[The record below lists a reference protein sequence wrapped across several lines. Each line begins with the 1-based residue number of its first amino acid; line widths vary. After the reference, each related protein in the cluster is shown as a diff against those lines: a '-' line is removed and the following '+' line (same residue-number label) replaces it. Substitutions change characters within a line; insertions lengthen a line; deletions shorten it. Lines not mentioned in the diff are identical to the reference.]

1 MGKLKTLQGIDQL
14 KFMLEN
20 HLVLT
25 VHWDGLSILEQQV
38 VVFHSDLFVSAMGT
52 TYIFICM
59 QIAYFKD
66 SNCSVKGKLLMHAK
80 RFAGVEN
87 GALLV

>member
-1 MGKLKTLQGIDQL
+1 
-14 KFMLEN
+14 MLEN

-25 VHWDGLSILEQQV
+25 VHCDGLSILEQQV
-38 VVFHSDLFVSAMGT
+38 VVLHSNLFVPAMGKPH
-52 TYIFICM
+52 IFICM

-66 SNCSVKGKLLMHAK
+66 SSRSVKGRFLMHAK
-80 RFAGVEN
+80 RFAGVGN

>member
-1 MGKLKTLQGIDQL
+1 
-14 KFMLEN
+14 MLEN

-38 VVFHSDLFVSAMGT
+38 VVFHSDLFVSAMGKPHL
-52 TYIFICM
+52 FICM

-66 SNCSVKGKLLMHAK
+66 SSRSVKGKLLMHAK
-80 RFAGVEN
+80 HFAGVGN